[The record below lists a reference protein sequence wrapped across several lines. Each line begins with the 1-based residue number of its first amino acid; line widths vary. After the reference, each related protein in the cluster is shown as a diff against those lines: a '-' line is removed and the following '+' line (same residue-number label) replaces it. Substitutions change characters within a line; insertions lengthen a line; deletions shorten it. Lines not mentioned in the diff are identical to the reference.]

1 MPRIVG
7 TSIALVAILGGSPA
21 AAPEGLGAGQLVL
34 RQAETSRADIADTAA
49 LSGDGRFVAFASS
62 ARLVPDDRN
71 ALRDVYVFDRAMA
84 TLTLESIAA
93 DGSAADGSS
102 SGPSLSAD
110 GRYLAFESDARNL
123 VREGSQDLRRNVFV
137 RDRASGETR
146 LVSIGIH
153 GAAANGLSADP
164 VVSAD
169 GRVVAFTSD
178 ATNLVAG
185 ANADGTHRD
194 VYLYRRETGALST
207 IHPTGSPTP
216 FMGNRFA
223 PALSEDGHVLA
234 FVATASA
241 RADPSIAI
249 GRSSSSRSMSWSP
262 TSTPGRLPASAA
274 ATTAV
279 ARVRAYSPSLTADG
293 LVVAFVVE
301 RTKGGRQR
309 TDVVVHD
316 LPTSASAEITK
327 SADASSVRPRISAD
341 GRVVVFESAASNVLC
356 YAQLPVR
363 SRRRQPRARHL
374 RVRPGDRRVHAG
386 ERRAGALADAE
397 RGPAGR
403 RARRDGGVLV
413 TAAFRRRG
421 SHGGFRSVRLP
432 ARVSVSSVRQRQRH
446 GGPRR
451 YRAQSRGMNP
461 CGGTLDREPVWVL
474 CVSVAPCLCG

>member
-1 MPRIVG
+1 VPRIAG
-7 TSIALVAILGGSPA
+7 TSIALVAILGGGPA
-21 AAPEGLGAGQLVL
+21 AAPEGLGTGQLVL

-62 ARLVPDDRN
+62 ARLVPDDLN

-84 TLTLESIAA
+84 TVTLESIAA

-123 VREGSQDLRRNVFV
+123 VRHGSQDLRRNIFV

-153 GAAANGLSADP
+153 GVAANGLSANP

-178 ATNLVAG
+178 ATNLVTG
-185 ANADGTHRD
+185 SNADGTHRD

-223 PALSEDGHVLA
+223 PALSEDGRVLA
-234 FVATASA
+234 FVATAPA
-241 RADPSIAI
+241 RGLTRSRSDTQFEPLDVLVVNLDTGATACVSCGDI
-249 GRSSSSRSMSWSP
+249 GRGTR
-262 TSTPGRLPASAA
+262 
-274 ATTAV
+274 
-279 ARVRAYSPSLTADG
+279 RAYSPSLTADG

-316 LPTSASAEITK
+316 LPTSASVEITK

-341 GRVVVFESAASNVLC
+341 GRVVVFESAASDVLC
-356 YAQLPVR
+356 TR
-363 SRRRQPRARHL
+363 SCPAEAIDDNLVPDIFTFDREAGVFT
-374 RVRPGDRRVHAG
+374 RVS
-386 ERRAGALADAE
+386 GAL
-397 RGPAGR
+397 GR
-403 RARRDGGVLV
+403 WL
-413 TAAFRRRG
+413 T
-421 SHGGFRSVRLP
+421 P
-432 ARVSVSSVRQRQRH
+432 
-446 GGPRR
+446 
-451 YRAQSRGMNP
+451 
-461 CGGTLDREPVWVL
+461 
-474 CVSVAPCLCG
+474 SVAPRLDARGETVVFSSRQPFGAADPTADFDLFVCPRVCS